1 MNYYLF
7 ILNIFYDFCEN
18 HNFGQVEIRIQN
30 FGLVG
35 INLYNTV
42 ITKITIIQTV
52 STLLLEKS

>member
-1 MNYYLF
+1 MIYYLF

-18 HNFGQVEIRIQN
+18 YNFGQVEIRIQN
-30 FGLVG
+30 VGEVG